1 MAASLSEISLH
12 ASEITSLQDQWTHAW
27 HQETPAVSA
36 SVTGFARALAEQHLA
51 NFELW
56 HAEDTARA
64 PEATDHD
71 LASSK
76 RLIDRVNQRRNDLA
90 EECDG
95 LLLAFLRER
104 KLPAENAELNS
115 ESPGLILDR
124 LSILALKLFH
134 TRQEIDRADAP
145 EGHRERNL
153 ERLRILSEQR
163 NDLAAALDRL
173 WQQVLAGRRSFRL
186 YRQLKMYNDPTLNPA
201 VYTQQ
206 KP

>member
-27 HQETPAVSA
+27 HQEPPAVPA
-36 SVTGFARALAEQHLA
+36 SITGFARALAEQHLA

-56 HAEDTARA
+56 HAEDMARA
-64 PEATDHD
+64 PEATDQD

-90 EECDG
+90 EQCDG

-104 KLPAENAELNS
+104 KLPAADAELNS

-134 TRQEIDRADAP
+134 TRQEIDRTDAP

-163 NDLAAALDRL
+163 DDLAAALDRL
-173 WQQVLAGRRSFRL
+173 WQQVLAGRRSFKL